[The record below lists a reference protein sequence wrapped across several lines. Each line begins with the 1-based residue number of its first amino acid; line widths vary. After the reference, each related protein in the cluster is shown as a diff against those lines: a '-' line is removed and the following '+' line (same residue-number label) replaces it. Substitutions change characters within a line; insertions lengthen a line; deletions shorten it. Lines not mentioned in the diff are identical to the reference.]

1 MALPKPGFLRVAWN
15 LAWPYWTGDQKWSA
29 RGLLGAVVAA
39 EPDLGMAQCPP
50 QRLERAIL
58 QRASG
63 IQLAGIL
70 VAIRD
75 LRDDRGVADRR
86 RGISALSAADPAD
99 PLARLADRPVPER
112 LARRTRP
119 ITGCSSTT
127 RRPTTRT
134 SASRTTSTATP
145 SVSLALSIGLMNS
158 VVTLFSFLFI
168 LWTLS
173 GILSIPL
180 GGGRSFDIPG
190 YMVYRRDSL
199 RGGRHLADA
208 SHRQPAG
215 PAALRP
221 AALRGRF
228 PLQHGAAAR
237 ERRERRVLWRRE
249 PRARGV
255 PQPLYARRAELVGHH
270 PPPQE
275 ADLVHLPAI
284 RRWRSCFRS
293 SSRRRAISRRRSS
306 SAG

>member
-29 RGLLGAVVAA
+29 RGLLGAVVLLNLISVWLNVRLNAWNAQFYNALQEYDWQEFWWQFAIFGMIAA
-39 EPDLGMAQCPP
+39 ALIVVAVYQLYLR
-50 QRLERAIL
+50 QIL
-58 QRASG
+58 QIRWRAWLTDRFLDDWLG
-63 IQLAGIL
+63 HQTYYRMQLDHTVTDNPDQRIS
-70 VAIRD
+70 
-75 LRDDRGVADRR
+75 DDIDRY
-86 RGISALSAADPAD
+86 
-99 PLARLADRPVPER
+99 
-112 LARRTRP
+112 
-119 ITGCSSTT
+119 
-127 RRPTTRT
+127 T
-134 SASRTTSTATP
+134 SI
-145 SVSLALSIGLMNS
+145 SLALSIGLMNS

-180 GGGRSFDIPG
+180 GGGRSFRYSG
-190 YMVYRRDSL
+190 LHGVRRDL
-199 RGGRHLADA
+199 LCRGRHLADA

-215 PAALRP
+215 PAAVRP

-249 PRARGV
+249 PRARRV
-255 PQPLYARRAELVGHH
+255 PQPLYADRAELVGHH

-275 ADLVHLPAI
+275 ADLVHDRLFAGGGRVSVH
-284 RRWRSCFRS
+284 RRGAALFL
-293 SSRRRAISRRRSS
+293 AARSS